1 MNLNCCFIVLVEKSS
16 VLKGC
21 PMPNLTSHP
30 ISCHWK
36 EKSQLIGRQAGGLF
50 FMDKPWI
57 YWEGLLPS
65 RGVGGLLV
73 GTLHYSPKSSEHI
86 QTVGE
91 SIHHWI
97 GSFGNIHLKT
107 MKETSFLPSNLGFS
121 CSVKNVPKKPLQW
134 LLQDPQWRSA
144 SLHGHGGLCSAHSER
159 AGLVPRMLWGF
170 PQKRG
175 DLTNTDFTNGD
186 FKRKP
191 LENPDATSTL
201 TLQNPTAARYRFWDG
216 NFTNCLRY
224 FPTQAFNLA
233 FKDTFKKMF
242 PKYNPKTEACWKTV
256 LSQLPAGRH
265 KRQNTDVKGIWQTNR
280 YLLGQGLEI
289 FLF

>member
-1 MNLNCCFIVLVEKSS
+1 MSRKSHS
-16 VLKGC
+16 NDSYRIRSGEVPRYTGMVDCAQRILK
-21 PMPNLTSHP
+21 
-30 ISCHWK
+30 
-36 EKSQLIGRQAGGLF
+36 EQ
-50 FMDKPWI
+50 
-57 YWEGLLPS
+57 
-65 RGVGGLLV
+65 
-73 GTLHYSPKSSEHI
+73 
-86 QTVGE
+86 
-91 SIHHWI
+91 
-97 GSFGNIHLKT
+97 
-107 MKETSFLPSNLGFS
+107 
-121 CSVKNVPKKPLQW
+121 
-134 LLQDPQWRSA
+134 
-144 SLHGHGGLCSAHSER
+144 GLCL
-159 AGLVPRMLWGF
+159 GCCGVF

-265 KRQNTDVKGIWQTNR
+265 KRQNTDVKGI
-280 YLLGQGLEI
+280 
-289 FLF
+289 